1 MNALRI
7 IKDYALLW
15 AMLLG
20 ALFYPWLHHLAPLTT
35 YTLFLMLL
43 LSYTKVS
50 PKEMKLNR
58 THALLFALQWFLG
71 IIAFLVIEPF
81 DVTIATGVALIILTP
96 TATAASVITGM
107 LGGSIAFVT
116 SYMILSNVAIALIGP
131 VLIGLLHPEMAANYW
146 STVLTILGQVSALL
160 VLPLIVAWA
169 LRYFTPKWHDRLA
182 HFSFLT
188 FWIWAVN
195 IMILIATAIH
205 TYLTNDHLTPR
216 YTLLLSL
223 ITLVTTL
230 ALYYV
235 GGQASRVTGERRVNG
250 RQTLGQKNTV
260 FAIWLAILFLDA
272 KVAFI
277 PTLYIVVQNVI
288 NSLELAA
295 YQKSLRKKN
304 GTN

>member
-1 MNALRI
+1 MNVLRI

-20 ALFYPWLHHLAPLTT
+20 ALFYPWLYHLAPLTT

-58 THALLFALQWFLG
+58 THTALFALQWFLG
-71 IIAFLVIEPF
+71 IIAYLVIEPF
-81 DVTIATGVALIILTP
+81 DATIATGVALVILTP

-116 SYMILSNVAIALIGP
+116 SYMILSNIAIALIGP
-131 VLIGLLHPEMAANYW
+131 VLIGLVHPEMQANYW
-146 STVLTILGQVSALL
+146 HTVLTILGQVSALL
-160 VLPLIVAWA
+160 VLPLIVAWV
-169 LRYFTPKWHDRLA
+169 LRYCTPKWHNRLA
-182 HFSFLT
+182 RFSFLT
-188 FWIWAVN
+188 FWIWAAN
-195 IMILIATAIH
+195 IMILMSKAIH
-205 TYLTNDHLTPR
+205 TYLTNDHLTPS

-223 ITLVTTL
+223 ITLATTL

-235 GGQASRVTGERRVNG
+235 GGQASRWTGERRVNG

-260 FAIWLAILFLDA
+260 FAIWLAILFLDD
-272 KVAFI
+272 KVAFM
-277 PTLYIVVQNVI
+277 PTLYIVVQNII